1 MKNFNE
7 VSDEVKRKVL
17 RNYVIPCS
25 TANIH
30 VNDKGQ
36 AFQTING
43 SKVGLTL
50 KPSAIV
56 DSFHNYANKQA

>member
-17 RNYVIPCS
+17 QNYVIPCT

-36 AFQTING
+36 AFQMVKGAI
-43 SKVGLTL
+43 VGLTL